1 MIKYILPL
9 FFLLPL
15 IGFSQADTTY
25 EYNGVVYKIEEQA
38 DNRFIVTEA
47 QDTIYM
53 FAEVMPE
60 FPGGMSKL
68 FQMVGST
75 LKYPKYA
82 LDNDIA
88 GKVYMSFVIT
98 KEGNVSNIKIIKGV
112 HELLDKEAMRV
123 VKLIPNNWTPG
134 RVDDSPV
141 NVNFLLP
148 INFAL
153 R

>member
-1 MIKYILPL
+1 MLKYILPL
-9 FFLLPL
+9 FLLLPL
-15 IGFSQADTTY
+15 IGFSQTDTTY

-38 DNRFIVTEA
+38 DNRFIVTEE

-53 FAEVMPE
+53 FTEVMPE

-68 FQMVGST
+68 FQMIGST
-75 LKYPKYA
+75 LKYPNFAK
-82 LDNDIA
+82 DNDIA

-98 KEGNVSNIKIIKGV
+98 KEGNVTNIKIVKGV
-112 HELLDKEAMRV
+112 HASLDKEAMRV

-134 RVDDSPV
+134 RVNGSPV
-141 NVNFLLP
+141 NGNFLLP